1 MSRHF
6 AEKEGQ
12 KRGRTAEQKRILRA
26 TWLNRRDKA
35 PKHTNA
41 SRNNGKKLD
50 VINVAA
56 LVTKAGKAEQNVMTE
71 SAGY

>member
-1 MSRHF
+1 MSRCF

-12 KRGRTAEQKRILRA
+12 KRRRSAEQKCILWA

-41 SRNNGKKLD
+41 SGNNGKKLY
-50 VINVAA
+50 VVNVAA
-56 LVTKAGKAEQNVMTE
+56 LVTKAGEAERNAMTE
-71 SAGY
+71 SAGC